1 MVKNYKNYNIVG
13 ILILSLLIV
22 LPYLHKDPQTR
33 GNIKHIVIKNYIRYS
48 TNISRLVTK
57 RIKINPILMIINNI

>member
-22 LPYLHKDPQTR
+22 LPYLHKDLQTR
-33 GNIKHIVIKNYIRYS
+33 DDIKHCN
-48 TNISRLVTK
+48 
-57 RIKINPILMIINNI
+57 

>member
-33 GNIKHIVIKNYIRYS
+33 DNIKHIVIKNYIRYS
-48 TNISRLVTK
+48 TNISRLITK